1 MALREDLL
9 NPIPGDNPSGEN
21 LRYDPLYDQIK
32 EARRQEEEL
41 SQGIWQ
47 HEVKQ
52 ADFSKVIKL
61 AGDALAERSKD
72 LQLAA
77 WLTEALIYEEGI
89 PGLRRGL
96 TLIRELMEQFWD
108 TLHPELEDGDP
119 YMRTG
124 ILDWVGSRLDD
135 ALKRAPLTRG
145 GYGWYDYRESRAV
158 GYEADCE
165 GDSEKLEARQAAIE
179 EGKLTAEDFDA
190 DVSATP
196 KSFYVELKEELGKCF
211 EELRALEDFT
221 DEHFADDPP
230 SFSGLKATLEELD
243 KTVHVLLAKKKEQEP
258 DVQPEPEP
266 QPQPQPEPEPAESTA
281 WAGEEP
287 APAAV
292 EEPPPSA
299 APSPAPAP
307 AAAVSAEPADREDA
321 IRRIVNAAAYLRKD
335 DQYSPLPYLVL
346 RGLRWGELR
355 ASSGGIDPTLLEP
368 PPSDVRQ
375 ELKRMSLNSEWE
387 GVLEKAEEAMG
398 LPCGRGWLD
407 LQRYVVRACTELGS
421 WYDPIVNAIR
431 SELRA
436 LLTDFPDL
444 PEMTLMDDTPTA
456 NRETQEWLKEF
467 AAPMVVEK
475 EVEKEPEVCIPE
487 MPAEASKESG
497 LGEEAAPDPREL
509 AQNALREGRPE
520 EAMAILAREI
530 GQVKSGRERFRRR
543 VELAEIC
550 LASDKAAIALPI
562 LQDIAAEIEK
572 RRLEEWEAPET
583 VAHALVLLYRC
594 MTMLD
599 LPAEEKQ
606 PVYQRICRLDPV
618 QAMACT

>member
-1 MALREDLL
+1 MPLREDLL
-9 NPIPGDNPSGEN
+9 NPIPGDNPSGES
-21 LRYDPLYDQIK
+21 LRYEPIYDQIK

-41 SQGIWQ
+41 TQGIWA

-96 TLIRELMEQFWD
+96 TLVRELMEQFWD
-108 TLHPELEDGDP
+108 TLYPELEDGDP

-124 ILDWVGSRLDD
+124 VLDWIGSRLDD
-135 ALKRAPLTRG
+135 ALKKAPLTQG
-145 GYGWYDYRESRAV
+145 GYGWYQYRESRAV
-158 GYEADCE
+158 GYEEDCA

-179 EGKLTAEDFDA
+179 EGKITAEDFDA
-190 DVSATP
+190 QLSATP
-196 KSFYVELKEELGKCF
+196 KAFYVELKEELGKCF
-211 EELRALEDFT
+211 EELRALEEFT
-221 DEHFADDPP
+221 DEHFAEDPP
-230 SFSGLKATLEELD
+230 SFSGLRSTLEELD
-243 KTVHVLLAKKKEQEP
+243 KTVHMLLAKKKEQEP
-258 DVQPEPEP
+258 DVAPQPEPP
-266 QPQPQPEPEPAESTA
+266 PEPEPAEEPGRQA
-281 WAGEEP
+281 EE
-287 APAAV
+287 
-292 EEPPPSA
+292 
-299 APSPAPAP
+299 PSPAVAVEPQPAP
-307 AAAVSAEPADREDA
+307 AAAPAPAPPPVSAEPADRDDA
-321 IRRIVNAAAYLRKD
+321 IRRIVSAAAFLRQD

-368 PPSDVRQ
+368 PPSDLRQ
-375 ELKRMSLNSEWE
+375 ELKRLSLNSEWE
-387 GVLEKAEEAMG
+387 AVLEKGEEAMG

-456 NRETQEWLKEF
+456 NKETQEWLKEF
-467 AAPMVVEK
+467 AAPMVI
-475 EVEKEPEVCIPE
+475 EKEPEVSFPE
-487 MPAEASKESG
+487 MPEEVAKESG
-497 LGEEAAPDPREL
+497 FGEEAPPDPREL
-509 AQNALREGRPE
+509 AQNALRDGRPD

-550 LASDKAAIALPI
+550 LASDRAAIALPI

-572 RRLEEWEAPET
+572 RRLEEWEPPES

-594 MTMLD
+594 LTTLD
-599 LPAEEKQ
+599 RPPEEKQ

>member
-1 MALREDLL
+1 MPLRDDLL

-21 LRYDPLYDQIK
+21 LRYEPIYDQIK

-41 SQGIWQ
+41 AQGIWQ

-52 ADFSKVIKL
+52 ADFTKVIKL
-61 AGDALAERSKD
+61 ASDALAERSKD

-89 PGLRRGL
+89 AGLRQGL
-96 TLIRELMEQFWD
+96 VLVRELMEKFWD
-108 TLHPELEDGDP
+108 TLYPELEDGDP

-124 ILDWVGSRLDD
+124 VLDWIGSRLEEP
-135 ALKRAPLTRG
+135 LKKAPLTRR
-145 GYGWYDYRESRAV
+145 GYNWYHYRESRAV
-158 GYEADCE
+158 GYEEECA
-165 GDSEKLEARQAAIE
+165 GDSEKLEARQAAID
-179 EGKLTAEDFDA
+179 EGKLPPEEFDA
-190 DVSATP
+190 DLSATP
-196 KSFYVELKEELGKCF
+196 KAFYVELKEELEKCV

-221 DEHFADDPP
+221 DEHFAEDPP
-230 SFSGLKATLEELD
+230 SFSGLRSTLEELD
-243 KTVHVLLAKKKEQEP
+243 KTVHMLLAKKKEQEP
-258 DVQPEPEP
+258 DVAPEPEPEPEP
-266 QPQPQPEPEPAESTA
+266 QTAEETAWQAEESQPAVAVEPQPAP
-281 WAGEEP
+281 EP
-287 APAAV
+287 APAA
-292 EEPPPSA
+292 
-299 APSPAPAP
+299 APAP
-307 AAAVSAEPADREDA
+307 VSAEPVDRDDA
-321 IRRIVNAAAYLRKD
+321 IRRIVDAAAFLRKD

-375 ELKRMSLNSEWE
+375 ELKRLSLNSEWE
-387 GVLEKAEEAMG
+387 AVLEKGEEAMG

-407 LQRYVVRACTELGS
+407 LQRYIVRACTELGS
-421 WYDPIVNAIR
+421 WYDPIANAIR

-456 NRETQEWLKEF
+456 NKETQEWLKEF

-475 EVEKEPEVCIPE
+475 EPEVSFPE
-487 MPAEASKESG
+487 MPEEVAKEPG
-497 LGEEAAPDPREL
+497 FGEEAPPDPREL
-509 AQNALREGRPE
+509 AQNALRDGRPD

-550 LASDKAAIALPI
+550 LASERAAIALPI

-594 MTMLD
+594 LTMLD
-599 LPAEEKQ
+599 RPPEEKQ